1 MRFRTLGLSAVVAL
15 IVAGL
20 SIGAGGAAG
29 TTRTVTAKTKTC
41 KPPKYPSAGYFTSL
55 TVKGVTCAK
64 GNQLIVAYYKC
75 RTKSGL
81 GGKCT
86 AKKVLGFTC
95 KESSRQAIPTE
106 IDARVTCTYK
116 TEKVVHTFEQDL

>member
-1 MRFRTLGLSAVVAL
+1 MRFRTLGMLAVVAL
-15 IVAGL
+15 AVAGL

-29 TTRTVTAKTKTC
+29 STAKTKTC

-86 AKKVLGFTC
+86 AKKVLGYTC
-95 KESSRQAIPTE
+95 KESSRQMIPTE

-116 TEKVVHTFEQDL
+116 TKKVVHTYEQDL